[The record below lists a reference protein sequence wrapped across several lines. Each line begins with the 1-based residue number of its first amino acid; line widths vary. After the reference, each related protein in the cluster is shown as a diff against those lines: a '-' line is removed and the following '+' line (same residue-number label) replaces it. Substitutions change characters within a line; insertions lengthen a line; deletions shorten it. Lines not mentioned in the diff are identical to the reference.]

1 MKDFAAKILS
11 VIDQIKGSGNYVTKG
26 SCPIVIPGLVVGNA
40 PEISF
45 PINSEQIEVLIKQAH
60 KAPFGKGSKTIVDT
74 NVRSVWEIDAGKI
87 SFLNPAWHTL
97 IALILNKVKE
107 GLGIAENEVA
117 ASLYKLLIYQKDDF
131 FVAHKDS
138 EKEKGMFGTLIV
150 GLPSKHNGGE
160 LHVRFD
166 GKEEMIDFAGPID
179 NYEIPFAAFYADCE
193 HEINKVTSGF
203 RICLTYNLIQNDANQ
218 QLQLEESKNYVRQIE
233 TLLKQNTAGGPLVI
247 LLNHQYTPENFSLVS
262 LKHNDQHKAEVLLRA
277 AENAGYFAKLGL
289 LTCYQ
294 MGNMEGDFY
303 YENRGSAGSDGEMGE
318 VFEEYISVVN
328 WAEDGLPDLGRLAI
342 PEDEIIRGFDLK
354 EDEPIAIEEEGYMG
368 NYGMTIEYWYHYGAV
383 VLWKKE
389 EHFKIISQQAL
400 DVKLT
405 WLGYYASKVC
415 NEAEVA
421 FIKNTFEE
429 ITATD
434 ISDYWIK
441 NSDFSI
447 VAELLVKLND
457 KSYVQSNKCVD
468 LLIRLFDKINTNH
481 WESLVENYGL
491 PAFEQVFLKAADH
504 IKSVKHLL
512 ELFNQLSDKMNK
524 EYDKFIIS
532 ALDNLPLHLSGLSFI
547 KEDNI
552 APELS
557 IVSNII
563 SLSRY
568 KNDDSIWIKR
578 IIESFTSVLT
588 RSFVN
593 NVLAEALLLN
603 GDNRKLNAVA
613 EVLKI
618 CKRDLKIRIDNK
630 PVPPKNW
637 TRDLPAEFGNKNMLT
652 IISAFILSPTEE
664 SFDYRAKENLRNEME
679 SSLVKSKTDV
689 DTQTIRKGSP
699 YTLRLIKNRAS
710 YLGLYKKWE
719 EDVEY
724 LKKLESMFGN

>member
-1 MKDFAAKILS
+1 M
-11 VIDQIKGSGNYVTKG
+11 
-26 SCPIVIPGLVVGNA
+26 
-40 PEISF
+40 
-45 PINSEQIEVLIKQAH
+45 
-60 KAPFGKGSKTIVDT
+60 
-74 NVRSVWEIDAGKI
+74 
-87 SFLNPAWHTL
+87 
-97 IALILNKVKE
+97 
-107 GLGIAENEVA
+107 
-117 ASLYKLLIYQKDDF
+117 
-131 FVAHKDS
+131 
-138 EKEKGMFGTLIV
+138 
-150 GLPSKHNGGE
+150 
-160 LHVRFD
+160 
-166 GKEEMIDFAGPID
+166 
-179 NYEIPFAAFYADCE
+179 
-193 HEINKVTSGF
+193 
-203 RICLTYNLIQNDANQ
+203 
-218 QLQLEESKNYVRQIE
+218 
-233 TLLKQNTAGGPLVI
+233 
-247 LLNHQYTPENFSLVS
+247 
-262 LKHNDQHKAEVLLRA
+262 
-277 AENAGYFAKLGL
+277 
-289 LTCYQ
+289 
-294 MGNMEGDFY
+294 
-303 YENRGSAGSDGEMGE
+303 
-318 VFEEYISVVN
+318 
-328 WAEDGLPDLGRLAI
+328 
-342 PEDEIIRGFDLK
+342 
-354 EDEPIAIEEEGYMG
+354 
-368 NYGMTIEYWYHYGAV
+368 
-383 VLWKKE
+383 
-389 EHFKIISQQAL
+389 
-400 DVKLT
+400 
-405 WLGYYASKVC
+405 
-415 NEAEVA
+415 
-421 FIKNTFEE
+421 
-429 ITATD
+429 
-434 ISDYWIK
+434 
-441 NSDFSI
+441 
-447 VAELLVKLND
+447 
-457 KSYVQSNKCVD
+457 
-468 LLIRLFDKINTNH
+468 
-481 WESLVENYGL
+481 VENYGL

-679 SSLVKSKTDV
+679 SSLRKSEADV
-689 DTQTIRKGSP
+689 DTQTIKKGSP
-699 YTLRLIKNRAS
+699 YTLRLTKNRAS

-724 LKKLESMFGN
+724 LKKLKSMFGN